1 MRPGR
6 RGRRCQPTAGAQVS
20 SVGVRLSENRRGSRA
35 FPPWWVER
43 RVSESPPSIRSRF
56 QSRSALPSLPFR
68 GGTPSRGSRGLAS
81 ASSAPKGR
89 HPFCLFSP
97 DGAPSLL
104 PLQPRWGA
112 IPSASSAPKGR
123 HPFCLFSPEG
133 APSLSPGQ
141 RPGYRA
147 YPRFSAPKGRHSWP
161 RGDHGLSVCRPG
173 RAQSRFGFHSQ
184 GGALG

>member
-1 MRPGR
+1 MPYEVAASLIQASRNCRRLGGRDGRPR
-6 RGRRCQPTAGAQVS
+6 AQVS

-35 FPPWWVER
+35 YPPWWVER
-43 RVSESPPSIRSRF
+43 RVSESPPVDSIQISISIRHPTATVSRRYP
-56 QSRSALPSLPFR
+56 QPRKSRVR
-68 GGTPSRGSRGLAS
+68 
-81 ASSAPKGR
+81 
-89 HPFCLFSP
+89 
-97 DGAPSLL
+97 L
-104 PLQPRWGA
+104 PLQPRRGA

-123 HPFCLFSPEG
+123 HRFCLFSPEG

-147 YPRFSAPKGRHSWP
+147 CPRFSAPKGRHSWP
-161 RGDHGLSVCRPG
+161 RGAHGLSVCRPG